1 MFNIKKLVVI
11 ISIFSLSLCA
21 EQVKILAESFD
32 GNEKK
37 GLTVFTG
44 NVKITKGSD
53 ELNASK
59 VTVHTDKNRNPI
71 KYIAEGDVSFYIDL
85 PENNA
90 TYKGDANKVVYLPIK
105 QEYQFYTDVHLYQIG
120 TNRKIFGE
128 EVLLNAVDGNAKALG
143 KEKAPVIM
151 IFNIEDK
158 KKENK

>member
-1 MFNIKKLVVI
+1 MFNIKKISVL
-11 ISIFSLSLCA
+11 ISILVLPLFA
-21 EQVKILAESFD
+21 EQVKIIADSFD

-59 VTVHTDKNRNPI
+59 VIVHTDKNRTPL
-71 KYIAEGDVSFYIDL
+71 KYIAQGDVSFYIDL

-90 TYKGDANKVVYLPIK
+90 SYKGDAGKVIYFPVK
-105 QEYQFYTDVHLYQIG
+105 QEYQFYTNVHLYQLN

-128 EVLLNAVDGNAKALG
+128 EVILNTVDGNAKAVG

-158 KKENK
+158 KKEEK

>member
-1 MFNIKKLVVI
+1 MGICTLP
-11 ISIFSLSLCA
+11 LLA
-21 EQVKILAESFD
+21 EQVKILADAFD

-44 NVKITKGSD
+44 NVRITKGND

-59 VTVHTDKNRNPI
+59 VVVYTDKNRNPT
-71 KYIAEGDVSFYIDL
+71 KYVAEGKVSFYIDI
-85 PENNA
+85 PDNNA
-90 TYKGDANKVVYLPIK
+90 SYKGDASKVIYLPLK
-105 QEYQFYTDVHLYQIG
+105 QEYQFYTNVHLYQLD

-128 EVLLNAVDGNAKALG
+128 EVILNAVDGNARALG

-158 KKENK
+158 KKEDK